1 MIVSFL
7 NIDESLLKLCNS
19 RLYSLSF
26 IFNPMT
32 PRKQGQAK
40 KNENLAIQ
48 PAVRKKE
55 KKLNQQNYT
64 QTIDAWKKVTKTVC
78 SHYAQ
83 VELSKGYFL
92 DNSSPWIWI
101 ITIEVT
107 VVIR

>member
-48 PAVRKKE
+48 PAVRKKKE

-64 QTIDAWKKVTKTVC
+64 QTIDA
-78 SHYAQ
+78 
-83 VELSKGYFL
+83 
-92 DNSSPWIWI
+92 
-101 ITIEVT
+101 
-107 VVIR
+107 